1 MLKKSQEVLIFKK
14 GMFYTSVNVETENY
28 NKEAAMLAIIFFC
41 YENNF
46 LPLWEQFVQ
55 IVSFMHFFSFLTGR
69 L

>member
-1 MLKKSQEVLIFKK
+1 MVLIYKK
-14 GMFYTSVNVETENY
+14 GVFYTSMSIETENY

-55 IVSFMHFFSFLTGR
+55 IVSFLQFFSFLTGG